1 MFRENQK
8 YQVSLFGIVYQLPVG
23 VKKMLDQSWAPA
35 FRKLIFDKID
45 EKRYAV
51 LYSDL
56 ASRPNFPV
64 NVWVGLEILKGQF
77 DYTDEELMR
86 QFHFDLL
93 TAYALGQEGL
103 GELTLCIRTVYY
115 NRERLLEYEAKTGRN
130 LLAEEFN
137 SITDD
142 ALKQLGV
149 DTGTQRM
156 DSSFVGSFIKKMS
169 RLEIAVKVLQNFHK
183 ELPEE
188 DQKRWQPLLAD
199 YLEEEAQHLS
209 FRLKRSEVE
218 AHLIKVGEWL
228 FKLHEAYAQDEK
240 ITGLRSYAHVG
251 RVLQEQF
258 QVTKEKEQTAIEV
271 KPAKEISP
279 ASRQNPADDE
289 ATSGLNSYPPTGQV
303 LSEQFQVV
311 NEEEKTSIEV
321 KPAKEI
327 SASSLQNPADDT
339 ATFRRK
345 GGEEHQGYVFNVAET
360 CSPANPVQLLTDIAL
375 YPNTTYDEAIA
386 AERVPHLKE
395 RTNVGEMITDANFTG
410 EASEKVCAKEGVVLI
425 PTEMKGRKLSEDE
438 LSLKDFQLAEA
449 RVIACPTGLSPAREI
464 HNEEKGRCVIRFSR
478 ELCGGCPMVAKCP
491 VVERQKFYSFSFSD
505 RQAVVA
511 QRRQELDQENYREKC
526 RLRPAVE
533 GTVSQFKQR
542 THNGKLRVRGYRR
555 ARNVVILMAIAINFR
570 RIWDYLV
577 AKDSHQAPFPIVAA
591 LLFAFVAAIFAARRL
606 RRSLT
611 GQTPISQ
618 PVC

>member
-1 MFRENQK
+1 MFRENKK
-8 YQVSLFGIVYQLPVG
+8 YQVSLFGIVYQLPLG
-23 VKKMLDQSWAPA
+23 VKKMLDESWAPA

-103 GELTLCIRTVYY
+103 GELSLCIRTVYY

-142 ALKQLGV
+142 AMKQLGV

-169 RLEIAVKVLQNFHK
+169 RLEIAVKVLQNFFK
-183 ELPEE
+183 ELPELE
-188 DQKRWQPLLAD
+188 QERWQSLLAD
-199 YLEEEAQHLS
+199 YVEEEAQHLS

-218 AHLIKVGEWL
+218 AHLCKVGEWL
-228 FKLHEAYAQDEK
+228 FKLHEDYAQDEK

-258 QVTKEKEQTAIEV
+258 QVTQEKEQTTIEV

-279 ASRQNPADDE
+279 
-289 ATSGLNSYPPTGQV
+289 
-303 LSEQFQVV
+303 
-311 NEEEKTSIEV
+311 
-321 KPAKEI
+321 
-327 SASSLQNPADDT
+327 SSLQNPADGT

-345 GGEEHQGYVFNVAET
+345 GGEEEQGYVFNVAET
-360 CSPANPVQLLTDIAL
+360 CSPVNPVQLLTDIAL
-375 YPNTTYDEAIA
+375 YPNVISDEVIA
-386 AERVPHLKE
+386 AERIPAIKE
-395 RTNVGEMITDANFTG
+395 RMNVGEMITDAGFTG
-410 EASEKVCAKEGVVLI
+410 EASEKVCDAEGVTLI
-425 PTEMKGRKLSEDE
+425 PTEVKGRKLAEDE
-438 LSLKDFQLAEA
+438 LSLKDFQFAEG
-449 RVIACPTGLSPAREI
+449 RVTTCPTGQPPAKEI
-464 HNEEKGRCVIRFSR
+464 HNEEKERCVIRFSM
-478 ELCGGCPMVAKCP
+478 EQCGGCPMVGRCP
-491 VVERQKFYSFSFSD
+491 VVERQKFYSLYFND

-511 QRRQELDQENYREKC
+511 QRRQKLDQEDYREKC

-533 GTVSQFKQR
+533 GTVSQFKHKM
-542 THNGKLRVRGYRR
+542 HNGRLRVRGDGRI
-555 ARNVVILMAIAINFR
+555 RNAIIAMAIGINFR
-570 RIWDYLV
+570 RIWAYLAKNKRDIVSSLALV
-577 AKDSHQAPFPIVAA
+577 AVLFVTLAVIFTRKWTWKRLMAQILAPE
-591 LLFAFVAAIFAARRL
+591 
-606 RRSLT
+606 
-611 GQTPISQ
+611 
-618 PVC
+618 PVW